1 MMSLLWRAWWQ
12 AADFDQ
18 FEAERL
24 DLGEHAVE
32 CGLVGEQTGQDGPVA
47 PCPGLEGGER
57 GEDRLAQVAADTDP
71 VALRPRVAART
82 GHVHTTD
89 EAAYLPAAGLAMMS
103 LMVALPGSLGY
114 ACELGPW
121 PDERSIARSG

>member
-1 MMSLLWRAWWQ
+1 MMIALAAWRQ

-32 CGLVGEQTGQDGPVA
+32 CGLVGEHTGQDGPVA
-47 PCPGLEGGER
+47 PRPDLEGGER
-57 GEDRLAQVAADTDP
+57 GADRLAQVAADTDP
-71 VALRPRVAART
+71 VALRPRVAAHT

-89 EAAYLPAAGLAMMS
+89 EAAYLPVASLAMTS
-103 LMVALPGSLGY
+103 LMVALPGSLSY
-114 ACELGPW
+114 ACELGTW